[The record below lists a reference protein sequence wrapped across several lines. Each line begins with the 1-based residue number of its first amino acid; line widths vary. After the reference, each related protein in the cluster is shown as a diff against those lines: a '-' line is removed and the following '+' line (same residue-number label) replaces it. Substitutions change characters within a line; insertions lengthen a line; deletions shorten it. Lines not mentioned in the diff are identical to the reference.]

1 IHKPRLVYANP
12 NNTVNHTANCIPVQV
27 A

>member
-1 IHKPRLVYANP
+1 LVYANP

>member
-1 IHKPRLVYANP
+1 VYANP
-12 NNTVNHTANCIPVQV
+12 DNTVNHTANCIPVQV